1 MQENSIRIDKTH
13 QELMKSLIR
22 IIFLVV

>member
-13 QELMKSLIR
+13 QEWMKSLIR